1 VHQTLAHGGAVWA
14 IRYHEDLAPVEGIGA
29 LLRY

>member
-1 VHQTLAHGGAVWA
+1 VHQTIAHGGAVWA
-14 IRYHEDLAPVEGIGA
+14 IRRHDDLAPVEGIAA